1 MLFQLTLLKALL
13 LLRCCIGYNIYS
25 TQRLQHNASL
35 PSITFRRRKE
45 SKKLW
50 ICPPISKA
58 LEEGIIHYDASNREW
73 DGTTYSF
80 DTWNKDQT
88 LATAMQNSV
97 NWYFQNLDIQL
108 GYQKLY
114 SYYKKI
120 SYGNCDLTAGINY
133 YWAESSLK
141 ISPVEQV
148 MLLSN
153 LLENKW
159 AFEEENVQAIKNS
172 LFISDTAIG
181 RLYGKT
187 GTGVVNGQSS
197 NGWFI
202 GFLERGKRVYCFAT
216 NLQNADN
223 ATGSNASE
231 ITVEILNSITI

>member
-1 MLFQLTLLKALL
+1 MSTKRISPDSTFK
-13 LLRCCIGYNIYS
+13 IYS
-25 TQRLQHNASL
+25 GL
-35 PSITFRRRKE
+35 F
-45 SKKLW
+45 
-50 ICPPISKA
+50 A
-58 LEEGIIHYDASNREW
+58 LEEDIIHYDASGQKW

-80 DTWNKDQT
+80 DTWNEDRT

-120 SYGNCDLTAGINY
+120 SYGNCNLTAGINY

-153 LLENKW
+153 LLETAV
-159 AFEEENVQAIKNS
+159 AFEEEKMLQAIKNS
-172 LFISDTAIG
+172 PYLFLILLIG

-202 GFLERGKRVYCFAT
+202 GFLERGERVYCFAT

>member
-1 MLFQLTLLKALL
+1 
-13 LLRCCIGYNIYS
+13 
-25 TQRLQHNASL
+25 
-35 PSITFRRRKE
+35 
-45 SKKLW
+45 
-50 ICPPISKA
+50 
-58 LEEGIIHYDASNREW
+58 
-73 DGTTYSF
+73 
-80 DTWNKDQT
+80 
-88 LATAMQNSV
+88 TAMQNSE

-120 SYGNCDLTAGINY
+120 SYGNCNLTAGINY

-187 GTGVVNGQSS
+187 GTG
-197 NGWFI
+197 
-202 GFLERGKRVYCFAT
+202 
-216 NLQNADN
+216 
-223 ATGSNASE
+223 
-231 ITVEILNSITI
+231 

>member
-1 MLFQLTLLKALL
+1 MRKHIYRHFLFLSLLGLMQFVVAGCSSSDEKEPLKPEGGDIPSDKEEYTFLNVEYRKWQNGTFQAWTTADSQET
-13 LLRCCIGYNIYS
+13 RTIDNMNWYTPSSDYTRTAWGGRIG
-25 TQRLQHNASL
+25 LQ
-35 PSITFRRRKE
+35 PSSVVGKEGFFR
-45 SKKLW
+45 
-50 ICPPISKA
+50 A
-58 LEEGIIHYDASNREW
+58 
-73 DGTTYSF
+73 
-80 DTWNKDQT
+80 
-88 LATAMQNSV
+88 AMQNSV

-172 LFISDTAIG
+172 LFISG
-181 RLYGKT
+181 GSRL
-187 GTGVVNGQSS
+187 SS
-197 NGWFI
+197 LMLW
-202 GFLERGKRVYCFAT
+202 
-216 NLQNADN
+216 
-223 ATGSNASE
+223 
-231 ITVEILNSITI
+231 LNHLHA